1 MKKVFIA
8 GGVSIDSIIY
18 LPEFPAPFPQTIH
31 ECRFNETIGSTG
43 SGKALN
49 LCRLGFD
56 VNLHAMIGND
66 SYGRKAIEQ
75 LQHPN
80 ISFSYDISP
89 DGTER
94 HTNLMNANGER
105 ISIFTQN
112 IPENPEIGY
121 QQFIPMIREA
131 DFVVINLS
139 GYSKKI
145 LPMVKEMGKPVWTDL
160 HDYDGQNPW
169 HSDFVKYSDYILLS
183 SDNLP
188 DYRPFMMQMMD
199 EGKELVVVTHGKKG
213 STGLGKD
220 GKWIEVEAL
229 TNFELVDSNGAGDA
243 YFSGFLYGY
252 SMGYNILK
260 CMQTGSTAGA
270 LCINSPLLFH
280 PELSPDAIESLCRK
294 HFSNY

>member
-18 LPEFPAPFPQTIH
+18 LPEFPAPVPQTIH
-31 ECRFNETIGSTG
+31 ECRFSETIGSTG

-56 VNLHAMIGND
+56 VHLHAMIGND
-66 SYGRKAIEQ
+66 DFGRTAIEM
-75 LQHPN
+75 LKHPN
-80 ISFSYDISP
+80 INFRYDISP
-89 DGTER
+89 EGTER

-112 IPENPEIGY
+112 IAENPEINY
-121 QQFIPMIREA
+121 QQFIPFINDA
-131 DFVVINLS
+131 DYVVVNLS

-145 LPMVKEMGKPVWTDL
+145 LPMVKEMGKSIWTDL

-169 HSDFVKYSDYILLS
+169 HDDFVKYSDYIILS
-183 SDNLP
+183 SDNMP
-188 DYRPFMMQMMD
+188 DYRPFMNRMMD

-220 GKWIEVEAL
+220 GKWLEVEAL
-229 TNFELVDSNGAGDA
+229 SEFELIDSNGAGDA

-252 SMGYNILK
+252 ANGYQLLKSM
-260 CMQTGSTAGA
+260 QAGSIAGA
-270 LCINSPLLFH
+270 MCMSTPRLFH
-280 PELSPDAIESLCRK
+280 PDLSPAGIESMYRK
-294 HFSNY
+294 HFSNH